1 MNVSWALSKKS
12 IQNNMDLVTF
22 DLFHQLNSTL
32 TRLLDLATN
41 PSRTAQL
48 KQPSKGG
55 DDFFL
60 TYPKTNQLIN

>member
-32 TRLLDLATN
+32 TRLLGPATN
-41 PSRTAQL
+41 QAKAAMIS
-48 KQPSKGG
+48 S
-55 DDFFL
+55 
-60 TYPKTNQLIN
+60 

>member
-32 TRLLDLATN
+32 TRLLGPATN

-48 KQPSKGG
+48 EQPSKGG
-55 DDFFL
+55 DDFIL
-60 TYPKTNQLIN
+60 TYPNTQ